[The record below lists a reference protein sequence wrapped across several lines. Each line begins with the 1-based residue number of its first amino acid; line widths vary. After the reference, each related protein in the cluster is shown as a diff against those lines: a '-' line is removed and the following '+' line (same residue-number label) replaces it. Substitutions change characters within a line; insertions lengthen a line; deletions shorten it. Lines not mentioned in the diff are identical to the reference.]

1 MRETR
6 TSLLDTSEMTWP
18 INWAAILSVGPGQ
31 QGPASEAR
39 RLVEGRPAGAARRA
53 RGEARTVVSRFQAL
67 ALGARFRTA
76 WTRLS
81 EIVVVQQ
88 RWRSA
93 SLAPAAGART
103 ASTPDRP
110 LERSP
115 LAVMPAG
122 CKRGA
127 CSERTTLRSSRRRRP
142 RRQSGSASPPGTS
155 LRAHSSDRPSE
166 RAVSLGASA
175 PFLRLE
181 THEGEHALVS
191 HRPSSEH
198 SACRIPGRE

>member
-1 MRETR
+1 MGVARGGRGGRWEGKRVRETR

-103 ASTPDRP
+103 ASTPDP
-110 LERSP
+110 LSRSCRRVVKEG
-115 LAVMPAG
+115 LARNARRYARAVAVARGVKVEAPALLAHH
-122 CKRGA
+122 C
-127 CSERTTLRSSRRRRP
+127 ERTVRTVR
-142 RRQSGSASPPGTS
+142 
-155 LRAHSSDRPSE
+155 
-166 RAVSLGASA
+166 VSVRFRWELL
-175 PFLRLE
+175 PLF
-181 THEGEHALVS
+181 
-191 HRPSSEH
+191 
-198 SACRIPGRE
+198 CD